1 MDFIYPKAHSKV
13 YLTKDFDSKIQPV
26 IIKVAHTNRETR
38 LFWYVDSE
46 YKGTTRTFHD
56 LPIEA
61 KTGTHR
67 ITVIDESGNEI
78 SRKMEIVRE

>member
-1 MDFIYPKAHSKV
+1 
-13 YLTKDFDSKIQPV
+13 
-26 IIKVAHTNRETR
+26 
-38 LFWYVDSE
+38 
-46 YKGTTRTFHD
+46 